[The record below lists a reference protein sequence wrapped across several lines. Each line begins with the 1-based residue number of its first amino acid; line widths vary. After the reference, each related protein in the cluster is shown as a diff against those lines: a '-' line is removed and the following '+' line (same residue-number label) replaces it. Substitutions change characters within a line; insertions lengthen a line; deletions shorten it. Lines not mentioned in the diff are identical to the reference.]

1 MLAVRRRPA
10 TLVVDALVD
19 VRARLAGVDGVAV
32 EGSGGEAF
40 EDSGNG
46 KGTGVR
52 VFCSGDVII
61 AGKQIGSCYSN
72 GKKRKEESAC
82 AGRRNDIY
90 GLYRY
95 RTCKYAGRRTEP

>member
-32 EGSGGEAF
+32 EGSGGVAVEGSGGEAF

-52 VFCSGDVII
+52 VFCSGDVMI
-61 AGKQIGSCYSN
+61 AGTQMCSCYSN
-72 GKKRKEESAC
+72 GKKRKEKSAC
-82 AGRRNDIY
+82 AGRRSDMVY
-90 GLYRY
+90 TGSLPYV
-95 RTCKYAGRRTEP
+95 